1 MNLFQRYAFRQAFW
15 PFLAALA
22 ALTGLAVL
30 TQSLSNLDLIADRGE
45 TALVFLWVTILALP
59 QVMALLLPIA
69 VFIACA
75 IAANRLTSDS
85 ELTVVAAAGM
95 SRRQRL
101 APFLRLGVYAL
112 LANLAINLFVQPAA
126 YREMR
131 RAVFEIRTDV
141 AASFMRPGEFVS
153 LGAGTTFYARTISDT
168 GLMSDVFIEDGE
180 GDAAVAYAARRGT
193 IASAERGPVMVLES
207 GLRSWMDD
215 SGSLVSVSFDRVEF
229 DLGAFVDFT
238 ATFSFKE
245 SDKYL
250 PELLEPS
257 PADIVRARGEGN
269 LYAEGHYRLS
279 APLYN
284 LAFALIAVS
293 AYLGASHRRTG
304 YARQLVIA
312 GACAMLLRLGGFA
325 AQAAATSD
333 PDLNVLQYLL
343 PLAGIA
349 GAWIVIHKPGRFAM
363 RGPKKSAWRNAP
375 SPQAASA

>member
-101 APFLRLGVYAL
+101 GPFMRLGVYAL

-141 AASFMRPGEFVS
+141 AASFMRPGEFVP

-168 GLMSDVFIEDGE
+168 GLMSDVFIEDGRGE
-180 GDAAVAYAARRGT
+180 TAIAYSARRGMIT
-193 IASAERGPVMVLES
+193 ATERGPVMLLENGIAS
-207 GLRSWMDD
+207 QIGEGGAMA
-215 SGSLVSVSFDRVEF
+215 SLAFERYEF
-229 DLGAFVDFT
+229 DLGAFIDLT
-238 ATFSFKE
+238 AAFSFKE

-250 PELLEPS
+250 PELLDPS

-293 AYLGASHRRTG
+293 AYLGAAHRRTG
-304 YARQLVIA
+304 YGRQLVIA

-325 AQAAATSD
+325 AQAAATNS
-333 PDLNVLQYLL
+333 PELNTLQYAL
-343 PLAGIA
+343 PILGIA
-349 GAWIVIHKPGRFAM
+349 GAWIVIHKPGRFAV
-363 RGPKKSAWRNAP
+363 RGPKTSRRSAPAGAQP
-375 SPQAASA
+375 A